1 MNKPP
6 MLNAFLFQSTEQNEL
21 GSVESPLLLRMLRPL
36 TFTLWLII
44 FCIEAQTVIST
55 GGNGNLLIILLSTGL
70 FAAIHAQFWYEQ
82 SEQGRRFHRALDRM
96 RGRIYED
103 ESTGLPNSRHFVFEL
118 RRQMMRSVRNGRGFS
133 LVLTDFG
140 GYDRLKPGDERFLPS
155 VSRAL
160 RHAVGEGDFVAHLQ
174 GPIFAAI
181 ISDDREQT
189 AAEKADNLLPSLGSA
204 IPPEYAHQVFPVVSL
219 SGYEG
224 ELEVRDFLRRAQRD
238 LAGARANGPV
248 VTPATVRGM
257 RPQQGQSEPAVA

>member
-6 MLNAFLFQSTEQNEL
+6 VLNAFLFPSAEQTEL
-21 GSVESPLLLRMLRPL
+21 GSVESSLLLRMLRPASL
-36 TFTLWLII
+36 ALWVVI
-44 FCIEAQTVIST
+44 FAFEAQTVISH
-55 GGNGNLLIILLSTGL
+55 GGGGNLLVILLSTAL
-70 FAAIHAQFWYEQ
+70 FAGIHAQFWYEQ
-82 SEQGRRFHRALDRM
+82 SEQGRRFHRALDKM

-103 ESTGLPNSRHFVFEL
+103 ETTGLPNSRHFVFEL

-133 LVLTDFG
+133 LLLTDFG
-140 GYDRLKPGDERFLPS
+140 GFDRIKPNDDRFLPA
-155 VSRAL
+155 VSRTL

-189 AAEKADNLLPSLGSA
+189 AAEKADGLLPALGSA
-204 IPPEYAHQVFPVVSL
+204 IPNEYASHVFPIVSL

-248 VTPATVRGM
+248 VTPETVRSAA
-257 RPQQGQSEPAVA
+257 RRSQPAVA